1 MIEYIERESKKYKV
15 KVLCKLLNLP
25 KSTYYNSLQKKATP
39 TRSAS
44 EELLEEIEQITLEEG
59 RLYNASQLYEIL
71 KMRGFQGSVRKV
83 QRVLKKAKEVQEE
96 EIQEPI
102 VNVGFETTK
111 ANEKW
116 VLNISYVPTWHQGW
130 TYMVAIMD
138 IHTKQLAGFSFDKS
152 LSEELFV
159 DAIEKAYAQ
168 NELPQVLYTNLQPE
182 FIMYCKEGCSEKGL
196 QLPPIIHKEYLYDD
210 KCLEAIVPF
219 LTGTENRL
227 RRGHAS
233 LRSFKNSVNRD

>member
-1 MIEYIERESKKYKV
+1 MQT
-15 KVLCKLLNLP
+15 N
-25 KSTYYNSLQKKATP
+25 STP
-39 TRSAS
+39 IRSAS

-59 RLYNASQLYEIL
+59 RLNNASQLYEIL
-71 KMRGFQGSVRKV
+71 KTRGFQGSVRKV
-83 QRVLKKAKEVQEE
+83 QRVLKKAKAAKEE

-102 VNVGFETTK
+102 VNVGFETTE

-130 TYMVAIMD
+130 AYMAAIMD

-152 LSEELFV
+152 LSEDLFV

-168 NELPQVLYTNLQPE
+168 YELPQVLYTNLQPD
-182 FIMYCKEGCSEKGL
+182 FIVNCKEGCREKGL

-210 KCLEAIVPF
+210 ECLEAIVPF

-233 LRSFKNSVNRD
+233 LRSLKLV